1 MEKTCQ
7 KCGSPAS
14 QIPPK
19 AEWGTQV
26 TSQKTGKK
34 YYVFLKCEAC
44 NWSLSSDP
52 NPRKFTRKPQNSIKS
67 GDSDAFKD
75 ELRKTLQAIV
85 VKLDDLSFQVD
96 AVEALLKTNKEV

>member
-1 MEKTCQ
+1 MCQ

-34 YYVFLKCEAC
+34 YFVFLKCDNC

-52 NPRKFTRKPQNSIKS
+52 KPRRYSQKPQGSPNQANSN
-67 GDSDAFKD
+67 
-75 ELRKTLQAIV
+75 
-85 VKLDDLSFQVD
+85 DL
-96 AVEALLKTNKEV
+96 KEVLDEEERPKVSDLDNYSLIIVRAPWV

>member
-34 YYVFLKCEAC
+34 YFVFLKCDNC

-52 NPRKFTRKPQNSIKS
+52 NPRKFTKKQGNSPNNANNSDKFNELMAAVNEIQ
-67 GDSDAFKD
+67 GLALVIDS
-75 ELRKTLQAIV
+75 
-85 VKLDDLSFQVD
+85 KLDS
-96 AVEALLKTNKEV
+96 LLKKNEPKD